1 MRENMKDGSKTK
13 KWNAM
18 ICQLLNNYFQS
29 NLILVTFDGLN
40 NGLKVLFV
48 NQMIIFEIWFF
59 QMTILMVFF

>member
-40 NGLKVLFV
+40 NGKSGLKAFCKSDDY
-48 NQMIIFEIWFF
+48 F
-59 QMTILMVFF
+59 